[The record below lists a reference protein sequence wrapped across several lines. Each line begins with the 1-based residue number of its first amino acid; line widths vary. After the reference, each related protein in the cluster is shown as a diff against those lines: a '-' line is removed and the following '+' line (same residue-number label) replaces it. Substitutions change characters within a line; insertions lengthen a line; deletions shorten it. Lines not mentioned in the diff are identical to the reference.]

1 MLMTDNAPKN
11 TKLCPTCGTRVS
23 EDATRCLVC
32 GSELSNGNDAGT
44 APAKA
49 VRGSRMPQVTLS
61 LPIAIL
67 LLALFLVIGAG
78 LVYIA
83 LQETDQIVPP
93 TVTPTVTLT
102 VTPTVTPTPATP
114 TVTAT
119 PQPSPTPLCYTV
131 ASVDSCLAIAARFE
145 VSVQSIVLL
154 NNLPA
159 ACNPLVEGQS
169 LLIPHPT
176 PPPTPLAPATL
187 SAADAAYEECDKVYY
202 TVESDD
208 TLSSI
213 SQNYNVPMDAI
224 KEWTGMTTN
233 TVYEGLPIVI
243 PLCERPATP
252 GPSPTP
258 TPPPPYSAPALLLPA
273 DGAVFMLDN
282 ATVTLQWAAVGAL
295 NSNEAYRI
303 TVEDITEGEGRK
315 LVDEVSGTTY
325 SVPASFRAKTNV
337 PHIYRWS
344 VITVRQVG
352 TDESGNIVWD
362 TAGAVSESRVF
373 TWVGETAAATP
384 KP

>member
-1 MLMTDNAPKN
+1 MTEQAPKN

-23 EDATRCLVC
+23 EEASRCLVC
-32 GSELSNGNDAGT
+32 GSELSNGSDASDT
-44 APAKA
+44 PTKA

-61 LPIAIL
+61 LPIAII
-67 LLALFLVIGAG
+67 LLALFLAIGAG

-83 LQETDQIVPP
+83 LQETDQIALPP
-93 TVTPTVTLT
+93 TATPTVTLT
-102 VTPTVTPTPATP
+102 VTPTITPTPAPP
-114 TVTAT
+114 TVTAS
-119 PQPSPTPLCYTV
+119 PQPSPTPLSYTV
-131 ASVDSCLAIAARFE
+131 ASGDTCLAIAARFE

-159 ACNPLVEGQS
+159 ACNTLVQGQT

-176 PPPTPLAPATL
+176 PTPTPLATATL
-187 SAADAAYEECDKVYY
+187 SAAEAEYEDCEKVFY
-202 TVESDD
+202 TVEAND

-213 SQNYNVPMDAI
+213 SQNYNVPMEAI
-224 KEWTGMTTN
+224 KKWNGMITN
-233 TVYEGLPIVI
+233 IVYEGLTLVI

-273 DGAVFMLDN
+273 DGAVFTLEN
-282 ATVTLQWAAVGAL
+282 ESVVLQWAAVGTL

-315 LVDEVSGTTY
+315 LLDEVSGTTY

-344 VITVRQVG
+344 ILTVRQVG
-352 TDESGNIVWD
+352 TDESGNIIWD

-373 TWVGETAAATP
+373 VWVGETAAATP
-384 KP
+384 AP